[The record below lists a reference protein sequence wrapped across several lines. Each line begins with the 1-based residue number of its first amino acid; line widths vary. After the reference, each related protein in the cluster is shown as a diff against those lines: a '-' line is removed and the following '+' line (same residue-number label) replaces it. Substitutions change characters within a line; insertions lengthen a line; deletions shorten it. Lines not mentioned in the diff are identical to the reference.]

1 MILPRALLLLA
12 AVFSA
17 VLVPAVT
24 VCAGVCENP
33 ASPTIHSADTRAL
46 MTMVEHD
53 ASLKTLLEESIA
65 AAAAVNPDPS
75 SNPAQ
80 SLAGYYDFLDWAA
93 TAMPF
98 DILPSAGNYPKL
110 YESIDQS
117 LDYFYFLIDQPLDEL
132 KDRGLYHN
140 SVQYVEPFRSWM
152 IAFTKNWGLFLST
165 PASWN
170 DEFYKKALADERFG
184 LANGWY
190 EDPSNWHTFNQFFC
204 RHLSSPAARPI
215 AAPQD
220 DAIVTSPAD
229 STPQGVWAVDKD
241 SRIVGAGPGG
251 VVVKSTGFDS
261 VADLLGP
268 GMAYADSFANGVL
281 THTFLDVNDY
291 HRYHFPVSGKVL
303 EVRTIPADDAVGGVQ
318 IWSAEKGKY
327 VLIDKKP
334 GWQTIETRACVVVDT
349 GATGLVAI
357 LPVGM
362 SQVSSVNFEPEVV
375 PGITV
380 KKGDPLGWF
389 LFGGSDI
396 VMLFQPQSGF
406 TLTAPKDPDDL
417 EAYAHLL
424 MGQAYGKM
432 TPAK

>member
-1 MILPRALLLLA
+1 MHLPRFLLLA
-12 AVFSA
+12 AIFALGSFPSVPLSA
-17 VLVPAVT
+17 GSNTSASCPA
-24 VCAGVCENP
+24 
-33 ASPTIHSADTRAL
+33 IHAAQTQAL
-46 MTMVEHD
+46 MTMAEHD
-53 ASLKTLLEESIA
+53 AELKSLLEKSIA
-65 AAAAVNPDPS
+65 AAAKVNPDRV

-80 SLAGYYDFLDWAA
+80 NLAEYYDFLDWAA

-98 DILPSAGNYPKL
+98 NILPSAGEYPKL

-132 KDRGLYHN
+132 AGRGLYNN

-152 IAFTKNWGLFLST
+152 IAFTKDWGEFLST

-170 DEFYKKALADERFG
+170 DEFYKKALADNRFG
-184 LANGWY
+184 LGNGWY
-190 EDPSNWHTFNQFFC
+190 EAPSNWHTFNQFFC

-220 DAIVTSPAD
+220 EAVVTSPAD
-229 STPQGVWAVDKD
+229 STPQGVWPIDGS

-251 VVVKSTGFDS
+251 VTIKSTGFDS

-268 GMAYADSFANGVL
+268 GTAYAESFANGIL

-318 IWSAEKGKY
+318 VWSAEKGKY

-334 GWQTIETRACVVVDT
+334 GWQTIETRACVIVDT
-349 GATGLVAI
+349 GAAGLVAV
-357 LPVGM
+357 LPIGM

-375 PGITV
+375 TGAVV
-380 KKGDPLGWF
+380 KKGAPLGWC

-396 VMLFQPQSGF
+396 VMLFQPQAGF
-406 TLTAPKDPDDL
+406 SLTAPKNPDDPQS
-417 EAYAHLL
+417 YAHLL
-424 MGQAYGKM
+424 MGQAYGKL